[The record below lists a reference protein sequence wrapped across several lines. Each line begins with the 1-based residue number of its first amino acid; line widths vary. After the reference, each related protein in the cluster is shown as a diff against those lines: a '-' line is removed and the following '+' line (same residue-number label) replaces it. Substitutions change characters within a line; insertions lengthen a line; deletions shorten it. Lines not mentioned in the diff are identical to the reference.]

1 MDDKRSFRPMRRVP
15 PVNEQ
20 AQGNLQ
26 EEWMLRSISAL
37 NTIAAAAMALSAW
50 ATTAQAADATKVAL
64 VPGGPHPYFAA
75 WEKAGQ
81 DAMKD
86 FNLGAADYRVPQKW
100 ELSLQNSLLESLLSQ
115 GYNAF
120 LVFPGDPVGSN
131 STVQELTENGA
142 PVIATAGCLKE
153 PTTASFCFGTDTGN
167 SAYLGTKELIK
178 AMGGKGRIAHFTG
191 FLVDPNTQLRMDAVE
206 KAAKETNG
214 AVSVVQ
220 VIADIDAPE
229 PAEEKISAY
238 LAAHAG
244 DVDGIVTTAWV
255 PAVVSANALR
265 KIGDKRIKMVGIDH
279 DEVVLKAI
287 KDGYVDGTM
296 LQNPYG
302 QGFIGSYALDKL
314 RHGCKVK
321 ADAPFKTITL
331 TNRFIDSGTVYADKN
346 AVDDYVASMQAITK
360 KIFADFE
367 KTYLT
372 CS

>member
-1 MDDKRSFRPMRRVP
+1 
-15 PVNEQ
+15 
-20 AQGNLQ
+20 
-26 EEWMLRSISAL
+26 MLRPVSVVRTL
-37 NTIAAAAMALSAW
+37 AAAALIAAGG
-50 ATTAQAADATKVAL
+50 AVAQAEDATKVAL

-75 WEKAGQ
+75 WEKAGA
-81 DAMKD
+81 DAKRD
-86 FNLGAADYRVPQKW
+86 FKLGAADYRVPQKW
-100 ELSLQNSLLESLLSQ
+100 ELGLQNSLLESLLSQ

-153 PTTASFCFGTDTGN
+153 PTTALFCFGTDTGN

-191 FLVDPNTQLRMDAVE
+191 FLVDPNTQLRIDAVE

-214 AVSVVQ
+214 AVTVVQ

-229 PAEEKISAY
+229 PAEEKINAY
-238 LAAHAG
+238 LAAHAS

-255 PAVVSANALR
+255 PAVVAANALR

-287 KDGYVDGTM
+287 KDGFVNGTM

-302 QGFIGSYALDKL
+302 QGYIGSYALDRI

-321 ADAPFKTITL
+321 ADAPFKSIAL
-331 TNRFIDSGTVYADKN
+331 TNRFIDSGTVYADKD
-346 AVDDYVASMQAITK
+346 AVDNYVGSMQAITK
-360 KIFADFE
+360 TIFASFE
-367 KTYLT
+367 KTYMN
-372 CS
+372 CP